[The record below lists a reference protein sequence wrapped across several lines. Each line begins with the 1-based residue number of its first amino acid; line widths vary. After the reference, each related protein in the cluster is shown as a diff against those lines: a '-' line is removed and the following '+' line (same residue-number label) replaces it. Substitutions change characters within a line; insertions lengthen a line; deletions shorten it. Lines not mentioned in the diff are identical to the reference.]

1 MTTHL
6 PKQMTL
12 LSLNKKEILQ
22 LPGFEHL
29 KEYLL
34 KELKTFLREF
44 INRHSSKKRGMT
56 VEIYLQKYSQE
67 PKPYQ
72 PSHPTQRKKRA
83 RKQTSNIAPP
93 VKSKR
98 VFKQNNDKPA
108 AVPVSTDTPPPPSN
122 IAPPVKSKTLF
133 TKAKDK
139 PANSNHTM
147 PTLANILN

>member
-22 LPGFEHL
+22 LPGFDHL

-56 VEIYLQKYSQE
+56 VAIYLQKYSQD

-72 PSHPTQRKKRA
+72 PSHPTQRKKRT
-83 RKQTSNIAPP
+83 RKQAPSP
-93 VKSKR
+93 MKSEAKVPR
-98 VFKQNNDKPA
+98 GYAGTRDGHLIKNNVLIDD
-108 AVPVSTDTPPPPSN
+108 S
-122 IAPPVKSKTLF
+122 SKNRL
-133 TKAKDK
+133 
-139 PANSNHTM
+139 
-147 PTLANILN
+147 LNK